1 VTYAHQRL
9 ATMQTLYA
17 PYVLDGGI
25 ISALLGLMRGK
36 KITEREAD
44 AALSSYR
51 AFPSSGT
58 TCSRC
63 GPASREPPR

>member
-17 PYVLDGGI
+17 PYVLDGEI

-36 KITEREAD
+36 KITE
-44 AALSSYR
+44 
-51 AFPSSGT
+51 
-58 TCSRC
+58 
-63 GPASREPPR
+63 